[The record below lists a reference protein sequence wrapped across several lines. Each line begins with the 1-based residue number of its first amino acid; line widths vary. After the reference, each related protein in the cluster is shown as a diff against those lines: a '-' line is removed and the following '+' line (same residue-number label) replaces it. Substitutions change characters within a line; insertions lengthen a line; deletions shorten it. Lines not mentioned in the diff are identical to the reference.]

1 MRPGTRRIP
10 SIGIFGEAPEVTTT
24 FVHAE
29 RIQSRAPSHDW
40 EISVHRHAH
49 LAQALAVTQGGGV
62 LRVDAIEQPFEA
74 PWLVWIPTGAVHA
87 YSFTPGTDGIVVSVS
102 ADVLET
108 VIGGESNAA
117 RPGRDAEAARL
128 REAAES
134 IFAGPMPRVE
144 QIDLNAGAVLEALAR
159 EAAGELPGSG
169 SAVTALLRL
178 LLVGLLRSRARQAG
192 APHAA
197 AARAEIHRRF
207 RRLVEAHLREAWP
220 IARFAKALAVTTD
233 RLHAACTEAV
243 GKAPQA
249 ILHDRLMLEARRNLI
264 HTRLSV
270 SEIAFDLGFRDPAYF
285 SRFFAARA
293 GMSPAAYRR
302 LGDPERGA

>member
-1 MRPGTRRIP
+1 MPQGQRRIP

-29 RIQSRAPSHDW
+29 RIVSRAPSHDW
-40 EISVHRHAH
+40 EISVHRHAQ

-62 LRVDAIEQPFEA
+62 LRVDAIEQPFAA

-102 ADVLET
+102 ADVLEA
-108 VIGGESNAA
+108 VIGTDG
-117 RPGRDAEAARL
+117 DAARL
-128 REAAES
+128 REAAEA
-134 IFAGPMPRVE
+134 IFTGPLPRVE
-144 QIDLNAGAVLEALAR
+144 QIDLNAAAVLEALAR
-159 EAAGELPGSG
+159 EAAGSLPGSG
-169 SAVTALLRL
+169 TAVTALLRL
-178 LLVGLLRSRARQAG
+178 LLVGLLRSRARGAG
-192 APHAA
+192 AQPAA

-220 IARFAKALAVTTD
+220 IARFAEALAVTTD
-233 RLHAACTEAV
+233 RLHAACTDAV
-243 GKAPQA
+243 GKSPQA

-293 GMSPAAYRR
+293 AMSPAAYRR
-302 LGDPERGA
+302 LGDPDRAA

>member
-29 RIQSRAPSHDW
+29 RIVSRAPSHDW

-62 LRVDAIEQPFEA
+62 LRVDAIEQPFAA

-108 VIGGESNAA
+108 VIGG
-117 RPGRDAEAARL
+117 DAEAARL

-134 IFAGPMPRVE
+134 IFTGPMPRVE
-144 QIDLNAGAVLEALAR
+144 QIDLDAGAVLDALAR
-159 EAAGELPGSG
+159 EAAGSLPGSA

-178 LLVGLLRSRARQAG
+178 LLVGLLRSRARGTG
-192 APHAA
+192 AEP

-220 IARFAKALAVTTD
+220 IARFAEALAVTTD

-264 HTRLSV
+264 HTRLTV
-270 SEIAFDLGFRDPAYF
+270 AEIAFDLGFRDPAYF

-293 GMSPAAYRR
+293 GMSPAAYRK
-302 LGDPERGA
+302 LGDPDRAG

>member
-1 MRPGTRRIP
+1 MPPGKRRIP

-29 RIQSRAPSHDW
+29 RIVSRAPAHDW

-62 LRVDAIEQPFEA
+62 LRVDAIEQPFAA

-108 VIGGESNAA
+108 VIGG
-117 RPGRDAEAARL
+117 DAEAARL
-128 REAAES
+128 RESAES
-134 IFAGPMPRVE
+134 IFSGPMPRVE
-144 QIDLNAGAVLEALAR
+144 QIDLNAAAVLEALAR

-192 APHAA
+192 APQSAA
-197 AARAEIHRRF
+197 TRAEIHRRF

-220 IARFAKALAVTTD
+220 IARFARSLAVTTD